1 MPSFETPRAPLASL
15 QKALQTPAKIR
26 DMAENAGENTKERLK
41 EIEDKAKKIYERLAS
56 MQEAGDTWDNMT
68 PLFHE
73 MGALYNQATNLRMR
87 EIGTTNLATEV
98 ETAFSDDSKDQKVL
112 REALVEIA
120 RKADID
126 PTTITTSS
134 SAADRGFFIPTQ
146 DRKTKEQSFLVIN
159 TAQRND
165 ALTLIETHL
174 NKNISLT
181 QPQREALFKLKA
193 RLNAILQTNRVAAL
207 DDAVGKAINRQ
218 GTNYR
223 PLRLLGAVGGS
234 VLTAI
239 GLGVFFRTGKL
250 PWPTLLWGFVAAAS
264 ANPDLLKSR
273 SFQTLKKYQFL
284 TDSQTQKFLHD
295 NAIDGPEGAAHVQ
308 EFFDQSPATKSNLL
322 KLTKEGGP
330 IDEESLKGAG
340 VDGTLLTFMLSLPNS
355 TERGAFI
362 RLFASIKDKEVQI
375 KTVDYVKHR
384 RDPVV

>member
-1 MPSFETPRAPLASL
+1 MTSFETPRAPLASL

-26 DMAENAGENTKERLK
+26 DMAEDAQENTKERLK
-41 EIEDKAKKIYERLAS
+41 EIEDKAKKIYERLAA
-56 MQEAGDTWDNMT
+56 MQEAGDTWENMT

-73 MGALYNQATNLRMR
+73 MGALYNQATNLRTR
-87 EIGTTNLATEV
+87 EIGATDLATEV
-98 ETAFSDDSKDQKVL
+98 EAAFSGDSKDEKVL

-126 PTTITTSS
+126 PTTITMSS
-134 SAADRGFFIPTQ
+134 SAKDRGFFIPTQ
-146 DRKTKEQSFLVIN
+146 DRKTKEASFLVIN
-159 TAQRND
+159 TGQRND

-181 QPQREALFKLKA
+181 QTQRAVLFKLKA
-193 RLNAILQTNRVAAL
+193 RLNAILQTNPVAAL

-223 PLRLLGAVGGS
+223 PLRLLGAVSGTL
-234 VLTAI
+234 LTAI

-250 PWPTLLWGFVAAAS
+250 PWPTLAWGALAAGLIY
-264 ANPDLLKSR
+264 PDLYKSR
-273 SFQTLKKYQFL
+273 SFQTLRKYEFL
-284 TDSQTQKFLHD
+284 TDKNTQQFFDKH
-295 NAIDGPEGAAHVQ
+295 IHGPEDARFIQ
-308 EFFDQSPATKSNLL
+308 EIFDQSPTTKSNLL